1 MVLRKALK
9 SSHNES
15 KNELWKTTN
24 NNTNI
29 QHDVYEST
37 KEVLR
42 TFRPVH
48 ET

>member
-9 SSHNES
+9 FSPNES

-29 QHDVYEST
+29 QYDVYEST
-37 KEVLR
+37 KEMLR
-42 TFRPVH
+42 TFHYVH